1 MAMKMTKKM
10 LSVSLMLEKLNI
22 KRKHYLC
29 RHTRVCAR
37 VQPLFMKKCRG
48 KVS

>member
-1 MAMKMTKKM
+1 MALKMTKKM

-22 KRKHYLC
+22 KRKHLC